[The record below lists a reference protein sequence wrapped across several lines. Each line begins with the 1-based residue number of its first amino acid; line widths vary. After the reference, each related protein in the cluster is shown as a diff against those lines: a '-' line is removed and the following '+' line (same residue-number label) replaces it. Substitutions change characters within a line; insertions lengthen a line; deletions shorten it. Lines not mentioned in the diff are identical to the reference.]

1 MVVGSIGM
9 ISLSSKECAGF
20 FVGNFASE
28 IILFSSLNIVIL
40 FLILMLVTLL
50 VHKLV
55 AFDIL
60 IELTQNYHQF
70 KEFLEWKRNKTP
82 NQ

>member
-1 MVVGSIGM
+1 
-9 ISLSSKECAGF
+9 
-20 FVGNFASE
+20 
-28 IILFSSLNIVIL
+28 
-40 FLILMLVTLL
+40 LMLVTLL